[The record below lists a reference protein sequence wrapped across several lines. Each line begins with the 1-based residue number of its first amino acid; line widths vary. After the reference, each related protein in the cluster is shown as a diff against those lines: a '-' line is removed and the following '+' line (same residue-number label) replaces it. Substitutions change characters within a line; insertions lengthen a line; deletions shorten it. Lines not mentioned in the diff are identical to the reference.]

1 MDFTQS
7 MDNGYMIPSSI
18 AVGSG
23 EATDIRC
30 VCDTVEDF
38 RTFLDS
44 TGMEL
49 RYEGLITYE
58 KVNKL
63 LKVYEGNNA
72 WKTVG
77 EGGGSVDTSNFI
89 TLTQLSQ
96 QLNNYYTK
104 AEVNEKMGNKN
115 FKYLTQVEYE
125 ALPSVEKN
133 DSNVVYGII
142 DMEDIFSLNLEGNTL
157 SLLKNGKAISSV
169 VIQSVQ
175 DDGEVDNNPILV
187 SSISLDKTTHVMEVG
202 ETFQLNYTI
211 NPSNATNKEVVWET
225 SNDKCTVLNGL
236 VSAIS
241 VGECVVTVKTVEGSK
256 MASCTIT
263 ISEGQNI
270 GPSTGATL
278 VHSYDFTVD
287 NNDKTNSFNLDSS
300 RKATRNTGFMVERF
314 ESFSIK
320 AFGTF
325 TSQYLNEIF
334 SGYPKE
340 GKNITNLYSPAIGR
354 FQIYRDISYGAAKG
368 DVSIKYYNSEMQ
380 EITVKTTG
388 QIPKD
393 STSTIILT
401 YNKQD
406 SETNIYIDG
415 VNVYCGNIDLNIDGL
430 IADNSLKTLEV
441 YDGIIS
447 MEA

>member
-1 MDFTQS
+1 MKNGDIKTSQTYTYNIDEAIGEGVVSGGSGDGHYHANLAILNSITQS
-7 MDNGYMIPSSI
+7 KINEWNNKANKNYVDDEISKIELKEGPQ
-18 AVGSG
+18 GPKG
-23 EATDIRC
+23 DKGDIGPQGPAG
-30 VCDTVEDF
+30 TVD
-38 RTFLDS
+38 
-44 TGMEL
+44 
-49 RYEGLITYE
+49 
-58 KVNKL
+58 V
-63 LKVYEGNNA
+63 
-72 WKTVG
+72 
-77 EGGGSVDTSNFI
+77 SNFY
-89 TLTQLSQ
+89 
-96 QLNNYYTK
+96 NK

-175 DDGEVDNNPILV
+175 DDGEVDNNPILA
-187 SSISLDKTTHVMEVG
+187 SSISLDKATYAMKVG

-211 NPSNATNKEVVWET
+211 NPSNATNKDVVWET

-278 VHSYDFTVD
+278 VHSYDFAVD
-287 NNDKTNSFNLDSS
+287 NNDKINSFNLDSS
-300 RKATRNTGFMVERF
+300 RKATRSSEFMVERF

-320 AFGTF
+320 AVGTF

-340 GKNITNLYSPAIGR
+340 GKNITSLYSPAVGR

-368 DVSIKYYNSEMQ
+368 DVSIKYYNSGMQ
-380 EITVKTTG
+380 EITEKTTG
-388 QIPKD
+388 QIPKG

-430 IADNSLKTLEV
+430 IVDNSLKTLEV